1 MSSEECTRTECTI
14 LEHIRAKKG
23 YCGACGG
30 CKKCPPIN
38 GGVGT
43 CNGTGHVG
51 TRKNKVRTT
60 VSTRTARK
68 QGATVMR
75 PAKRKAVE
83 TMSSAFNDAMED
95 LDEINPPKIAATVQ
109 DLLKMLDIDEPLAYR
124 LKKNATKR
132 TLTKWVDTMEK
143 IIEQCLFICVE
154 DDARPLKE
162 LLTM

>member
-1 MSSEECTRTECTI
+1 
-14 LEHIRAKKG
+14 
-23 YCGACGG
+23 
-30 CKKCPPIN
+30 
-38 GGVGT
+38 
-43 CNGTGHVG
+43 
-51 TRKNKVRTT
+51 
-60 VSTRTARK
+60 
-68 QGATVMR
+68 MR

-143 IIEQCLFICVE
+143 IIEQCVC
-154 DDARPLKE
+154 
-162 LLTM
+162 